1 MHCNWK
7 KNWVRGIK
15 EKFLS
20 LTIWAF
26 KRKKIPQ
33 PVPAD
38 GLSGK
43 MEDCRIQSD
52 DFSEL
57 SKWNWRKWR
66 KKKRQKVKMT
76 QLMHSWNFFFSSEAL
91 INSIFQIETSTN
103 LSEAWKAARNAFTKK
118 SWEKLHFSQ
127 NKAKHC
133 SLATIFVV
141 LLTGT

>member
-7 KNWVRGIK
+7 KIGFGDQRKIFVLDD
-15 EKFLS
+15 LS
-20 LTIWAF
+20 IQ
-26 KRKKIPQ
+26 KKKLPQ
-33 PVPAD
+33 LVPAD

-66 KKKRQKVKMT
+66 KKKRQKVKMA

-91 INSIFQIETSTN
+91 INSIFEIETSTN

>member
-1 MHCNWK
+1 MELTKKFGLGESK
-7 KNWVRGIK
+7 KNFCPWRSEHSK
-15 EKFLS
+15 EKKYLNLYLLTSFQGKWRIAGFSRTIS
-20 LTIWAF
+20 LTF
-26 KRKKIPQ
+26 R
-33 PVPAD
+33 
-38 GLSGK
+38 
-43 MEDCRIQSD
+43 
-52 DFSEL
+52 
-57 SKWNWRKWR
+57 KWNWRKWR
-66 KKKRQKVKMT
+66 KKKRQKVKMA

-91 INSIFQIETSTN
+91 INSIFEIETSTN